1 MDGDME
7 ISVDKLPIKRLEAIE
22 ENGAERFPSDVEY
35 EEKRVKLIRRVDFAW
50 AVEREDTTKKQK
62 QTSKESAAAPW
73 PWQSMLENLQSA
85 RQELSVILD
94 LINTVEAND
103 AATVAGMTRPK
114 PLPNELL
121 SDLAVSTA
129 TKLQSFRHL
138 GKYFKQSAKALE
150 QQVAREA
157 RFYGALISGS
167 FIALEGSDG
176 QSGTVGVFDGVGAL
190 GFCAGD
196 ILWASNLVSRAY
208 DSSLWVA
215 ISGLQRNWKVKRHRM
230 VTSPGNEGFYMDLFD
245 NSLHDPTAAVRPS
258 SATAVRVQHD
268 TAGMLAVNL
277 PPHAYRALQFGF
289 LSGNIDDIAK
299 QSSSTDGS
307 AQKPSGK
314 SQKESMTDDECIKE
328 THSVL
333 REVHRAIFD
342 EQVFDLVNREAFNPS
357 LGVNLTGIRENYL
370 QLSIGQEVSV
380 FISIVP
386 SRKADQIVDSAD
398 PRNSETELI
407 PFETFNISSLAEEK
421 YDLEKKSAF
430 PTRLCCEIYLQQ
442 MFHEHVFVRGKR
454 RSISKI
460 GLLSA
465 QSDKDGPN
473 LLGHF
478 CMSVT
483 HRIFSNKVLK
493 ELENLVRRVPYLY
506 LVSQPTWHS
515 RTSSWTLFVKV
526 PQSILHAGPQM
537 RKPDKKLKSQ
547 FQTKVVVNDDCIHIE
562 GEGAP
567 NVAGLFKG
575 KPENTCSVNRYDCD
589 LADLTVILLQQ
600 IFPQLHELWAGTRSV
615 TSGFWG
621 RKGCKVVGVASQVI
635 RWLHEEALM
644 VGIKA
649 SRDFLCLSFELE
661 QGETLGLVA
670 HVDPEETS
678 GCISWW
684 LVMHDGFTE
693 ARPLHSEVSDTESR
707 KFLGHLSLDVLY
719 STLLDLVCLCS
730 GGGRSC

>member
-7 ISVDKLPIKRLEAIE
+7 ISVDKLSIKRLEAIE

-50 AVEREDTTKKQK
+50 AVEREDPTKKQK

-157 RFYGALISGS
+157 RFYGALI
-167 FIALEGSDG
+167 
-176 QSGTVGVFDGVGAL
+176 
-190 GFCAGD
+190 
-196 ILWASNLVSRAY
+196 R
-208 DSSLWVA
+208 
-215 ISGLQRNWKVKRHRM
+215 LQRNWKVKRHRM
-230 VTSPGNEGFYMDLFD
+230 LTSPGNEGFYMDLFD

-258 SATAVRVQHD
+258 SASAVRVQHD

-277 PPHAYRALQFGF
+277 PPHAYRSLQFGF

-299 QSSSTDGS
+299 QSSSTDGP

-342 EQVFDLVNREAFNPS
+342 EQVFDLVNREALNPS

-386 SRKADQIVDSAD
+386 STKADQIVDSAD

-421 YDLEKKSAF
+421 YNLEKKSAF
-430 PTRLCCEIYLQQ
+430 PTRLFCEIYLQQ

-465 QSDKDGPN
+465 QSDKDGSN

-493 ELENLVRRVPYLY
+493 ELENLVRRVPYLH

-526 PQSILHAGPQM
+526 PPSILHAGPEM

-575 KPENTCSVNRYDCD
+575 KPENICSVNRYDCD

-600 IFPQLHELWAGTRSV
+600 
-615 TSGFWG
+615 
-621 RKGCKVVGVASQVI
+621 VASQVI

-649 SRDFLCLSFELE
+649 SHDFLCLSFELE

-670 HVDPEETS
+670 HVDPEETY

-719 STLLDLVCLCS
+719 STLLDLVSLCS

>member
-1 MDGDME
+1 
-7 ISVDKLPIKRLEAIE
+7 
-22 ENGAERFPSDVEY
+22 
-35 EEKRVKLIRRVDFAW
+35 
-50 AVEREDTTKKQK
+50 
-62 QTSKESAAAPW
+62 
-73 PWQSMLENLQSA
+73 
-85 RQELSVILD
+85 
-94 LINTVEAND
+94 
-103 AATVAGMTRPK
+103 
-114 PLPNELL
+114 
-121 SDLAVSTA
+121 
-129 TKLQSFRHL
+129 
-138 GKYFKQSAKALE
+138 
-150 QQVAREA
+150 
-157 RFYGALISGS
+157 
-167 FIALEGSDG
+167 
-176 QSGTVGVFDGVGAL
+176 
-190 GFCAGD
+190 
-196 ILWASNLVSRAY
+196 
-208 DSSLWVA
+208 
-215 ISGLQRNWKVKRHRM
+215 M
-230 VTSPGNEGFYMDLFD
+230 VTSPGNEGFYMDLSD

-258 SATAVRVQHD
+258 SASAVRVQHD

-277 PPHAYRALQFGF
+277 PPHAYRSLQFGF
-289 LSGNIDDIAK
+289 LSANIDDIAK
-299 QSSSTDGS
+299 KSSSTDGS

-370 QLSIGQEVSV
+370 QLSIGQE
-380 FISIVP
+380 
-386 SRKADQIVDSAD
+386 
-398 PRNSETELI
+398 
-407 PFETFNISSLAEEK
+407 
-421 YDLEKKSAF
+421 
-430 PTRLCCEIYLQQ
+430 Q

-454 RSISKI
+454 RSISKT

-483 HRIFSNKVLK
+483 HRIFSSKVLK
-493 ELENLVRRVPYLY
+493 ELENLVRRVPYLH

-515 RTSSWTLFVKV
+515 RTSSWTLFMKV

-537 RKPDKKLKSQ
+537 RKSDKKLKSQ

-575 KPENTCSVNRYDCD
+575 KPENICSVNRYDCD

-600 IFPQLHELWAGTRSV
+600 
-615 TSGFWG
+615 
-621 RKGCKVVGVASQVI
+621 VASQVI
-635 RWLHEEALM
+635 RWLHEEALV

-670 HVDPEETS
+670 HVDPEETY

-693 ARPLHSEVSDTESR
+693 ARPLHSEVSDTENR
-707 KFLGHLSLDVLY
+707 KFLGHLSLDLLY
-719 STLLDLVCLCS
+719 STLLDLVSLCS
-730 GGGRSC
+730 GGGGSC